1 MDLVSQ
7 LQQEGILNAETG
19 AVVQKSID
27 EGSSVERALL
37 AAGVTKDIV
46 REKLAQFYAI
56 PSYTPAEGESIP
68 QNVLE
73 FISVE
78 AAKNYQVIPLK
89 LENDTL
95 LVGVNDPEDIR
106 LREALNFI
114 STRHGI
120 PYKFA
125 FLLEE
130 DLNRLLVA
138 YDSLTGEVGQ
148 ALTSLEGELNDEIA
162 RKKEESEEPE
172 KLTAEHIKEDAPVTK
187 VVATV
192 LRYAV
197 DGGASDIHVE
207 PTGEKLRVRFR
218 VDGILQTSLEL
229 PKNVQS
235 AVVARIK
242 ILSSMRL
249 DEKRKPQDGRF
260 SATFDGRKIDFRV
273 SILPTNHGEK
283 VVMRILDNE
292 KGVRNLDKTGISA
305 HHLAA
310 IKRMV
315 EEPYGIILISGPT
328 GSGKTTTLYAML
340 AEVDRQSKNVL
351 SLEDPIEYN
360 MDGVSQSQMRPE
372 IGYTFANGLRTA
384 LRQDPDVIL
393 VGEIRDKETAQLAI
407 QAALTGHLVF
417 STIHTNNSIGVIP
430 RLIDMGV
437 DPYLIAP
444 TLKLAIAQRLARRI
458 CPPGKQIPVDNSMKM
473 MFDKEFETL
482 PEKYRDRIPAFDHV
496 LEAEA
501 SPSCASGTKGRI
513 AVMEVLEIN
522 QQIQDL
528 ILKGGTEEQIYKV
541 ARANGFMSMKEDAI
555 IKSLQGQIPYKEVND
570 FGTKVGAELSVSD
583 EFLASDTATNI
594 PENLVPVEMSEGAE
608 KGEAAKN
615 EVPVPPRM
623 DVPAAPT
630 TPQPT
635 AQAGAEDPK
644 YTI

>member
-1 MDLVSQ
+1 MELLTK
-7 LQQEGILNAETG
+7 LQQDGLIDAESVT
-19 AVVQKSID
+19 AVSEAIQNGTPL
-27 EGSSVERALL
+27 EQALL
-37 AAGVTKDIV
+37 SAGIARDTV
-46 REKLAQFYAI
+46 REKLAEFYGV
-56 PSYTPAEGESIP
+56 PAYSPNKDESIP

-73 FISVE
+73 LLSVE
-78 AAKNYQVIPLK
+78 AARNYQVIPLK
-89 LENDTL
+89 LEEGTL
-95 LVGVNDPEDIR
+95 LVGVNDPEDLR

-114 STRHGI
+114 STKHGVS
-120 PYKFA
+120 YKFA
-125 FLLEE
+125 FLLAD
-130 DLNRLLVA
+130 DLAKLLSA

-148 ALTSLEGELNDEIA
+148 ALTSLETELNNEIA
-162 RKKEESEEPE
+162 ERKNEKEDQLQEEN
-172 KLTAEHIKEDAPVTK
+172 IKEDAPVTK
-187 VVATV
+187 VVATI

-197 DGGASDIHVE
+197 DGQASDIHVE
-207 PTGEKLRVRFR
+207 PTGEKVRVRFR

-229 PKNVQS
+229 TQNVQS

-292 KGVRNLDKTGISA
+292 KGIRTLEKTGITG
-305 HHLAA
+305 HNLEA
-310 IKRMV
+310 IRRMIN
-315 EEPYGIILISGPT
+315 EPYGIILISGPT

-340 AEVDRQSKNVL
+340 EEVDRATKNVL

-360 MDGVSQSQMRPE
+360 MEGVSQSQVRPE
-372 IGYTFANGLRTA
+372 IGYTFANGLRSA

-407 QAALTGHLVF
+407 QAALTGHLVL

-458 CPPGKQIPVDNSMKM
+458 VPPGKEIPVDKSMQL

-482 PEKYRDRIPAFDHV
+482 PAQYRDRIPKYEKV
-496 LEAEA
+496 LEAA
-501 SPSCASGTKGRI
+501 PSPNSASGVKGRI
-513 AVMEVLEIN
+513 AVMEILEVDGD
-522 QQIQDL
+522 IQEL
-528 ILKGGTEEQIYKV
+528 ILKNGSEEQIYDV
-541 ARANGFMSMKEDAI
+541 ARKKGFMSMKEDAI
-555 IKSLQGQIPYKEVND
+555 IKALGGQIPYSEVSD
-570 FGTKVGAELSVSD
+570 FGTKVGAETAVSD
-583 EFLASDTATNI
+583 EYLASDTAADI
-594 PENLVPVEMSEGAE
+594 PDSAKPVEVSKDGV
-608 KGEAAKN
+608 KSVDAAVDKQ
-615 EVPVPPRM
+615 PVQETAGSKEMKM
-623 DVPAAPT
+623 DES
-630 TPQPT
+630 Q
-635 AQAGAEDPK
+635 